1 MILDLTLLTE
11 DVNNGA
17 FAISVIAAKVAWGVN
32 KVSAKPNIEFNDE
45 FLVTLHDESKFDM
58 LKLMV
63 QKCTMVSV

>member
-17 FAISVIAAKVAWGVN
+17 FAISVIAAKVVWGVS

-45 FLVTLHDESKFDM
+45 FLVNLYDESKFDM